1 MTQRSWEVDF
11 GRRKPARTYLFE
23 NEAYFR
29 YLYEASGRRESF
41 IRVAMKASRDSQ
53 RFSCRA
59 DRIEGFCGDLNIE
72 AFLSASTGLAVQP
85 VALLDD
91 RKADLVDMIKETG
104 ICRTQKGPLNPKQLH
119 KELKKPRYSTADTVL
134 PSTGTAINVG
144 VPTTEPDAER
154 RLIYIT
160 DLNRY
165 TILVLLDTAS
175 RQQAYFLRD
184 FIYNHLVFAPSIGVF
199 IPFTSFKSFAFVF
212 HFPYYALRKGP
223 LYFKDER
230 CMKDGRPLRRSQR
243 LGFLDETP
251 WGIRGTQNEDFI
263 YEAQISC
270 LVAGL
275 DDSSY
280 IGYVFVD
287 TYHDGPNSDE
297 SVKEYYEKSNTPG
310 RYSSKKP
317 LVLFSFLWGNFP
329 TIDAP
334 VRAKIMPKKPLTVDP
349 LSGGMLQADLPLW
362 SPRSYFLRVFEF
374 RIEQVKEEWVNA
386 VFVIQNKMT
395 TYIQDYQISK
405 DVYLSSDVAGRGDR
419 LRRFHDWTGHTV
431 RLVMD
436 LIHVLSKTLYACDRF
451 QSKDCE
457 YFQDDKA
464 FDKDTLPPSL
474 CLAAI
479 AKHVEEMKDQLQTL
493 QHLEKLEAYLAL
505 EDRNVTILQART
517 NESVK
522 AITFLAF
529 LVSPPAV
536 TSALYSMQD
545 DVLPWEV
552 GTLSWGLTLGFFYV
566 LLGPVLWILLKRSD
580 IKRNETLR
588 GQIYTSQSAT
598 RTSWKTRFW
607 SRCVRQFRSVN
618 PSRSMSTIDD
628 SLVDAEE
635 IELSDLDAQP
645 QLTSFL

>member
-11 GRRKPARTYLFE
+11 GRRKPARTYLLE

-29 YLYEASGRRESF
+29 YLYEASGRREPF

-59 DRIEGFCGDLNIE
+59 DRIEGFCGNLNIE

-104 ICRTQKGPLNPKQLH
+104 ICRMQKGPLNPKQLH
-119 KELKKPRYSTADTVL
+119 KELKKPRYSTADNVM

-199 IPFTSFKSFAFVF
+199 IPFTSFKSFAFAF

-230 CMKDGRPLRRSQR
+230 YMKDGRPLRRSQR

-251 WGIRGTQNEDFI
+251 WGVRETQSEDCI

-297 SVKEYYEKSNTPG
+297 SVKSYYEKSNTSG
-310 RYSSKKP
+310 RYSM
-317 LVLFSFLWGNFP
+317 
-329 TIDAP
+329 DA
-334 VRAKIMPKKPLTVDP
+334 
-349 LSGGMLQADLPLW
+349 LSGGTLQADLPLW
-362 SPRSYFLRVFEF
+362 SPRLYFLRVFEL

-386 VFVIQNKMT
+386 VFVIQNKMS

-405 DVYLSSDVAGRGDR
+405 DVYLSSDVGGRGDR
-419 LRRFHDWTGHTV
+419 LRRFHDWTGHTL

-436 LIHVLSKTLYACDRF
+436 LIHVISKTLYACDRF

-457 YFQDDKA
+457 YFQDDNA
-464 FDKDTLPPSL
+464 FDKDTLSPSL

-479 AKHVEEMKDQLQTL
+479 AKHVDEMKDQLQTL
-493 QHLEKLEAYLAL
+493 QHLEKVCNNISRELEAYLAL

-545 DVLPWEV
+545 EVLPWGV
-552 GTLSWGLTLGFFYV
+552 DTLSWGLTLGFFYL

-580 IKRNETLR
+580 IKRDETLR
-588 GQIYTSQSAT
+588 GQVCTPQPAT
-598 RTSWKTRFW
+598 RASWKTRLW

-618 PSRSMSTIDD
+618 PSHSMSTSDD
-628 SLVDAEE
+628 SLVDVEE
-635 IELSDLDAQP
+635 TELSDLGAQP